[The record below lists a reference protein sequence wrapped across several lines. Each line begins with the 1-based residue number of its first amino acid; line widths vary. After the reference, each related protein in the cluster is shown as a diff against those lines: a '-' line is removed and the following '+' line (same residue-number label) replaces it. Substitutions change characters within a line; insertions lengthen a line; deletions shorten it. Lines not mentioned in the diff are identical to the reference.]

1 MENKTVQN
9 VVHGFKVFRPDWTC
23 DPTGYNPKQYTCPG
37 KFEEEGELD
46 VCGHGMHFCQTAADC
61 FNYYSFNSENKV
73 AEVIQPMKQQAVIS
87 KCLMN
92 LNVVSCGGA
101 ACQTA
106 ERKSSR
112 QYQTLMLK
120 YSSSV
125 RVSG

>member
-1 MENKTVQN
+1 MENNTVQN

-23 DPTGYNPKQYTCPG
+23 SPNGNTKQYTCPG

-46 VCGHGMHFCQTAADC
+46 V
-61 FNYYSFNSENKV
+61 
-73 AEVIQPMKQQAVIS
+73 
-87 KCLMN
+87 
-92 LNVVSCGGA
+92 CGGA